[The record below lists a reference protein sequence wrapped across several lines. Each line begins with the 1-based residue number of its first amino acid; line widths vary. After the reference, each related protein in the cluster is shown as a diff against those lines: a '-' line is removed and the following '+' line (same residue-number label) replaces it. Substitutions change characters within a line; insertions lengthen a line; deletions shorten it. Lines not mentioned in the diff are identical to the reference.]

1 MRNINNITS
10 ELNNLKDNWDT
21 NLNNTPKQL
30 DANWVGVSVVGD
42 WRLAKKLGAKKDYS
56 YGWLLWSASTNDNG
70 TNFKNEVSKICKSIP
85 NLRVREYQ
93 L

>member
-1 MRNINNITS
+1 MKHIENITS
-10 ELNNLKDNWDT
+10 ELNNLKQNWDT
-21 NLNNTPKQL
+21 NPNNTPKQL
-30 DANWVGVSVVGD
+30 DANWVGVSVVGN

-56 YGWLLWSASTNDNG
+56 YGWLLWSSSTNDNG
-70 TNFKNEVSKICKSIP
+70 TNFKNEVSKICESIP